1 MPNRIVRDGINDSK
15 AISSLSD
22 SGEILYR
29 RLMSIVDDYGRYEA
43 DADLI
48 RARCFP
54 RCLERW
60 PVQRVYDALQET
72 NLTIGSDG
80 LPLVILYTNGS
91 KTYLQINNF
100 GQRVRTESKFPAPT
114 ARDVVRHPLTNV
126 SGTPTAVAHAR
137 ARSESE
143 SETYAE
149 SEAYAQPETT
159 AGAAA
164 PSCVRVMPSPPTV
177 TDLNGITSDRF
188 EEFWELYPLKQR
200 RDFACR
206 EFLSVVT
213 IDTEAAFFAC
223 LKRYL
228 ASDQVSRG
236 VIMNPDKWIREQH
249 YSQWQGNWPAPAR
262 AAPRLSP
269 SAAAFEELERRIASG
284 QVS

>member
-149 SEAYAQPETT
+149 TESSSEAETPRRPLLVPQLPAT
-159 AGAAA
+159 
-164 PSCVRVMPSPPTV
+164 PDQKTDDDIPLYDVRRMLHTYTQRFPIRWGPP
-177 TDLNGITSDRF
+177 DDDIC
-188 EEFWELYPLKQR
+188 R
-200 RDFACR
+200 RT
-206 EFLSVVT
+206 L
-213 IDTEAAFFAC
+213 
-223 LKRYL
+223 
-228 ASDQVSRG
+228 
-236 VIMNPDKWIREQH
+236 
-249 YSQWQGNWPAPAR
+249 
-262 AAPRLSP
+262 
-269 SAAAFEELERRIASG
+269 SAAGGSIEELGRRLMDLGRKEARPRDTYG
-284 QVS
+284 WFPVAVKNTA